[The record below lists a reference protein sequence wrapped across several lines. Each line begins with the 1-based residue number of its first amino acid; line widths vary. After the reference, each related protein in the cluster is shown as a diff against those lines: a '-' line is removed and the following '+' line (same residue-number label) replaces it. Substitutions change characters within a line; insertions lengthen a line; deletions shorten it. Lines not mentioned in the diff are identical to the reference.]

1 LTFVSTG
8 NDGKSLE
15 QAVRELLDRQAIV
28 DVLHRYC
35 HLVDVQQLD
44 RMVEEV
50 FAPDGSDDHGEG
62 PVVGRRAIRDW
73 FVDNTANIAGNAH
86 NISNVMIELD
96 GDRATMRSTVTSW
109 TWTREHSGAG
119 ALRPADY
126 VLVLN
131 YVDELS
137 RYPEGWR
144 IDRRVL
150 VSNGESVVGIGS
162 LPPTQRGIHALA
174 SKTNADAGD
183 GRDGG

>member
-1 LTFVSTG
+1 V
-8 NDGKSLE
+8 SLE
-15 QAVRELLDRQAIV
+15 DDVRRLVDRQAIL

-35 HLVDVQQLD
+35 HLVDLQDLD

-62 PVVGRRAIRDW
+62 PVTGREAIRDW
-73 FVDNTANIAGNAH
+73 FAVNTANIAGNAH
-86 NISNVMIELD
+86 NISNVMIEID
-96 GDRATMRSTVTSW
+96 GDRATMQSTVTSW
-109 TWTREHSGAG
+109 TWTRESTGAG
-119 ALRPADY
+119 PLRPADY

-144 IDRRVL
+144 INKRVL

-162 LPPTQRGIHALA
+162 LPQTQSGIHALA
-174 SKTNADAGD
+174 KKTEAIA
-183 GRDGG
+183 

>member
-1 LTFVSTG
+1 M
-8 NDGKSLE
+8 SLE
-15 QAVRELLDRQAIV
+15 ADVRGLVDRQAIL

-35 HLVDVQQLD
+35 YLVDIQDLD

-50 FAPDGSDDHGEG
+50 FASDGADDHGEG
-62 PVVGRRAIRDW
+62 PVVGRAAIRDW
-73 FVDNTANIAGNAH
+73 FADNTANIAGNAH
-86 NISNVMIELD
+86 NISNVVIELD

-109 TWTREHSGAG
+109 TWTRERSDSSP
-119 ALRPADY
+119 LRPADY

-150 VSNGESVVGIGS
+150 VSNGESVVGVGS
-162 LPPTQRGIHALA
+162 LPETQRGIHALA
-174 SKTNADAGD
+174 KKTRAT
-183 GRDGG
+183 R

>member
-1 LTFVSTG
+1 M
-8 NDGKSLE
+8 SLD
-15 QAVRELLDRQAIV
+15 ADVRALVDRQAIL

-35 HLVDVQQLD
+35 YLVDIQDLD
-44 RMVEEV
+44 AMVEQV

-62 PVVGRRAIRDW
+62 PVVGREQIRDW

-109 TWTREHSGAG
+109 TWTRESTGAG
-119 ALRPADY
+119 PLRPADY

-162 LPPTQRGIHALA
+162 LPGTQRGIHALA
-174 SKTNADAGD
+174 KKPAAPA
-183 GRDGG
+183 